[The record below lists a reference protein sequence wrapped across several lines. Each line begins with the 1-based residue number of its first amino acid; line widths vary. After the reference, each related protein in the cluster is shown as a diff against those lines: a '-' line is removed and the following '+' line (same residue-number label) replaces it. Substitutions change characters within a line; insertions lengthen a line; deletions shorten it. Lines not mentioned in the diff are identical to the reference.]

1 LIATV
6 SRCSE
11 QYRRGNGSAERLAQK
26 PSVKIPQALLRG
38 RAAACSRFPSVSKNE
53 TYWPTPGMSIGSG
66 SIVRKQGVVAH
77 ANQDSTAPHARPSD
91 SYRIEL
97 EAREVEAEI
106 EPGARFSYMTYD
118 GQVPGPMIRVRRGDT
133 VTLTLPTTRHS
144 TTWHSIDLHA
154 VYTPG
159 GEAEPLT
166 VLPGRSKTIKLK
178 RCTPARLFITVPC
191 PAWMNTYAWDVRDDR
206 GRTRRRLAPRP

>member
-1 LIATV
+1 MLTV
-6 SRCSE
+6 PLSVEERDVLANAW
-11 QYRRGNGSAERLAQK
+11 YVHWKRLHRPKAGGRGPCQPR
-26 PSVKIPQALLRG
+26 
-38 RAAACSRFPSVSKNE
+38 
-53 TYWPTPGMSIGSG
+53 
-66 SIVRKQGVVAH
+66 
-77 ANQDSTAPHARPSD
+77 STAPHARPSD